1 MMPEWKNLTYEKDG
15 RIARIT
21 FNRPEALNAISVGL
35 SQELKEVLADFD
47 SDPDLWLAIV
57 SGNGSC
63 FCAGADIRETGKE
76 ARLPSS
82 RVDHYYLDAPVNW
95 KPIIAAVHGYCYGAG
110 LVFAAE
116 CDIIIATE
124 DATFSIVET
133 KRGMP
138 AITLSAQLAP
148 WMASK
153 KVTEMIVTGDPFPAQ
168 DVYRLGLVNHLV
180 PTYDDLLPAAEQ
192 LAERILANPPM
203 AVRSAI
209 QAARMSVFQ
218 SQTYRDSE
226 LLFRSSRWKEWD
238 DFKEGMAAF
247 KEKRAPVF
255 KGR

>member
-1 MMPEWKNLTYEKDG
+1 MSDWTNLIYEKDG

-21 FNRPEALNAISVGL
+21 LNRPDSLNAIGPGL
-35 SQELKEVLADFD
+35 AKELREVLADFD
-47 SDPDLWLAIV
+47 SDPEVWLAII
-57 SGNGSC
+57 SGNGRC
-63 FCAGADIRETGKE
+63 FCAGADIREVDGA

-95 KPIIAAVHGYCYGAG
+95 KPVIAAVHGYCYGAG
-110 LVFAAE
+110 LVLAAE
-116 CDIIIATE
+116 CDIIVATE

-153 KVTEMIVTGDPFPAQ
+153 KVTEMIVTGDPYPAAELH
-168 DVYRLGLVNHLV
+168 RLGLVNHLV
-180 PTYDDLLPAAEQ
+180 PTRDDLIAAANQ
-192 LAERILANPPM
+192 LADRILANPPM

-226 LLFRSSRWKEWD
+226 LLFRSTRWQEWD

-247 KEKRAPVF
+247 QEKRAPVF